1 MERRRS
7 ADQEELTKALVP
19 INPMVSTRRRN
30 SKGESRASASS
41 PVPDEAV
48 APPAKRAKTTADLAR
63 DRASARTSSGGRK
76 AALGNFIGGDDSES
90 DSASGNDQV
99 EVGGHAEDSSEDD
112 DDEGEEEDDEEGER
126 FAARSRGKARQQQS
140 AQRSSRRQRAT
151 AAAAADDEAESEEGG
166 ESELSSSAVA
176 SSSSE
181 EEEDSVDDEED
192 DEDEDEEDDD
202 DDDDDGEMDSI
213 VAAAAAAFAAP
224 APLSAAELAAR
235 CGGSSGGGGGGGG
248 GGVAARSTLDDGLD
262 GVHARGGY
270 FDVADVV
277 VSRGAVRG
285 SSAAGHENGQE
296 AAREVTQATKH
307 SALYAKPKA
316 ALAAAQAKHDAQLAP
331 ETAGSKWFDM
341 EATPVT
347 SSIRSDLM
355 MLRNRNFIDAKRFYK
370 GSDHKRALPKFFQVG
385 TVIEGTG
392 QFKSG
397 RLTKKER
404 RATFVDELMSDD
416 RLRGYS
422 KKTFLSI
429 QSKKASGGKAW
440 KKKQNNKR
448 KPNWQ
453 RK

>member
-1 MERRRS
+1 
-7 ADQEELTKALVP
+7 
-19 INPMVSTRRRN
+19 MVSTRRRN

-41 PVPDEAV
+41 PVPDDAA
-48 APPAKRAKTTADLAR
+48 APTAKRAKTTADLAR
-63 DRASARTSSGGRK
+63 DRASARTSGGRK

-90 DSASGNDQV
+90 DSESGNDQV
-99 EVGGHAEDSSEDD
+99 EVGGHRDDDDDD
-112 DDEGEEEDDEEGER
+112 DDEEEEDEEDDEEDEEEEER

-140 AQRSSRRQRAT
+140 AQRSLRRQRAT
-151 AAAAADDEAESEEGG
+151 AAAAAADDEAESEECGG
-166 ESELSSSAVA
+166 SEVSSSAAA

-181 EEEDSVDDEED
+181 EEEDSMDDED
-192 DEDEDEEDDD
+192 DE
-202 DDDDDGEMDSI
+202 DDDDGEMDSI

-224 APLSAAELAAR
+224 APLSAAELAAH
-235 CGGSSGGGGGGGG
+235 GSGSGGG

-277 VSRGAVRG
+277 VSQGAVRG

-296 AAREVTQATKH
+296 AAREVMQATKH
-307 SALYAKPKA
+307 SALYAKPKD
-316 ALAAAQAKHDAQLAP
+316 ALAAVQAKHDAQLAP